1 MKPLKKMPFNI
12 LCFLLMLLV
21 PFGVYSQAIAGGD
34 TMAQKLR
41 ALEDENHLL
50 KAELRLAS
58 KGMSYIILDLRTDSD
73 STPVRMDLKNRG
85 MVLREFGIES
95 MRYRGTKG
103 FVIEP
108 IPLLKKRAFL
118 PPKRKEIK
126 PLKPEE
132 SLDPL
137 SEFEFMELKDMPSNY
152 TLLFAKGL
160 YISVIDHSGGF
171 LFRRVINGMRSIVR
185 HIRYSFTMVWNYL
198 LKKECTILEIAMGR
212 EDAQTLFWSLDLGMP
227 IVVVEKASI

>member
-1 MKPLKKMPFNI
+1 
-12 LCFLLMLLV
+12 
-21 PFGVYSQAIAGGD
+21 
-34 TMAQKLR
+34 MAQKLN
-41 ALEDENHLL
+41 ALEGENRLL
-50 KAELRLAS
+50 NAELKLAS
-58 KGMSYIILDLRTDSD
+58 KGMSYIILDLRTESD
-73 STPVRMDLKNRG
+73 SAPVRMDLKNRG
-85 MVLREFGIES
+85 MVLRQFGIERV
-95 MRYRGTKG
+95 RYRGTKG

-152 TLLFAKGL
+152 TLLFANGL
-160 YISVIDHSGGF
+160 HISVIDHSGGF
-171 LFRRVINGMRSIVR
+171 ILYRVINGMRSIVR
-185 HIRYSFTMVWNYL
+185 HVRYSLTMVWNTL
-198 LKKECTILEIAMGR
+198 LKKECAVIDIAMAR

-227 IVVVEKASI
+227 IVVVKKASI

>member
-1 MKPLKKMPFNI
+1 
-12 LCFLLMLLV
+12 
-21 PFGVYSQAIAGGD
+21 
-34 TMAQKLR
+34 MAQKLN
-41 ALEDENHLL
+41 ALEGENRLL
-50 KAELRLAS
+50 NAELKLAS

-85 MVLREFGIES
+85 MVLRQFGIERVS
-95 MRYRGTKG
+95 YRGTKE

-160 YISVIDHSGGF
+160 YISVTDQSGGF
-171 LFRRVINGMRSIVR
+171 ILRRIINGMRSIVR
-185 HIRYSFTMVWNYL
+185 HIRYSFTMAWNYF
-198 LKKECTILEIAMGR
+198 LKRDCTVIEIAMSQ
-212 EDAQTLFWSLDLGMP
+212 EDAQTLFWSLDVGMP
-227 IVVVEKASI
+227 IVLVEKASI

>member
-1 MKPLKKMPFNI
+1 
-12 LCFLLMLLV
+12 
-21 PFGVYSQAIAGGD
+21 
-34 TMAQKLR
+34 MAQKLN
-41 ALEDENHLL
+41 ALEGENRLL
-50 KAELRLAS
+50 NAELKLAS
-58 KGMSYIILDLRTDSD
+58 KGMSYIILDLRTESD
-73 STPVRMDLKNRG
+73 SAPVRMDLKNRG
-85 MVLREFGIES
+85 MVLRQFGIERV
-95 MRYRGTKG
+95 RYRGTKG

-198 LKKECTILEIAMGR
+198 LKKECTILEIAMAR